1 MRSAIP
7 VTPSNAP
14 HLRGAL
20 AFVASVSTGSLPPN
34 RRAAELSWSPD
45 ALALPAR
52 LDFLDKVP
60 VLDLVPLP
68 RRAPGAGAAAPP
80 PRRRATGAGYGP
92 RVARGCAATGA
103 GRPACLCAHHLDC
116 TTLGDFDIKAA
127 DHASKNCTE
136 YDVKV

>member
-68 RRAPGAGAAAPP
+68 RS
-80 PRRRATGAGYGP
+80 RRDDGPLGPASGP